1 MRIFRVPRSVTARGA
16 RDLVLEFG
24 IVFLGVYLAFVFSD
38 YQERLR
44 GREIGLKYHDSLIA
58 EFEVLARHLDQEA
71 ATLEKHLQVVE
82 AIEKGGRPEV
92 LLGNVGE
99 LYYLYRG
106 SVVEAAFEGQHFES
120 LDLDMVLNI
129 IEGTPLLEML
139 EHRIDRLN
147 ERMRTVLPPL
157 EASGDGRYYD
167 QDGRLLPQLQ
177 WYPRLI
183 REIHLAN
190 RTLHTVLV
198 DDAIPDLRRTRTELE
213 HRSVF

>member
-1 MRIFRVPRSVTARGA
+1 MRIFRVARRVSVRGV
-16 RDLVLEFG
+16 RDLALEFVV
-24 IVFLGVYLAFVFSD
+24 VFLGVYLAFVFSD

-44 GREIGLKYHDSLIA
+44 AREIGLKYHDSLIA
-58 EFEVLARHLDQEA
+58 EFEALARHLDQEA
-71 ATLEKHLQVVE
+71 ATLEKHLQAVD
-82 AIEKGGRPEV
+82 AIERGETPAI
-92 LLGNVGE
+92 LLSGIGE

-106 SVVEAAFEGQHFES
+106 SVVQAAFESQNFES

-129 IEGTPLLEML
+129 VEGTPLLEIL
-139 EHRIDRLN
+139 EHRIGRLN
-147 ERMRTVLPPL
+147 ELMRTVLPPL
-157 EASGDGRYYD
+157 ETSGEGRYYD
-167 QDGRLLPQLQ
+167 PQGRLLPQLQ

-198 DDAIPDLRRTRTELE
+198 DDAIPDLQRTRTELE